1 MIKLFLTDVDGC
13 LTDGGMYY
21 SAEGEVM
28 KRFCVYDGMGMVCL
42 QQAGIPCGILT
53 SENSP
58 LVKAR
63 AEKLKLRFLY
73 LGVGSKVGKSVT
85 RYDFS
90 LQDAPSPSL
99 SSELHSSS
107 PSLSSE
113 SHSSSPSLS
122 SELHSSSPSLSSE
135 LHSSSALSGSRGV
148 SAELPP
154 MSKLQAAREI
164 CAQLGITLADV
175 CYVGDD
181 INDIDLLR
189 EVGSPCCPSNARP
202 EVKGISKSSGAKA
215 DIRILDTPG
224 GQGAIRELADLILDQ
239 IPTQKGVIRG

>member
-21 SAEGEVM
+21 SAEGEVL

-107 PSLSSE
+107 
-113 SHSSSPSLS
+113 
-122 SELHSSSPSLSSE
+122 
-135 LHSSSALSGSRGV
+135 ALLGSRGV

-189 EVGSPCCPSNARP
+189 EVGFPCCPPNARP